1 MRILFI
7 GFFVG
12 LLAACS
18 DNSSV
23 KKEIVNVDALYKK
36 YPDSVPFIIA
46 HGNKMVDKYNFNA
59 ALKDGAKAYR
69 MQPNNLDARFLYA
82 MALNNR
88 ASRTV
93 SDVIN
98 AQKHFQF
105 IVKKEPKN
113 LKALIALSSTYS
125 QQGDYEKAFKY
136 INSVLKIDKHYR
148 DAYIMK
154 GTIYLS
160 LGNNK
165 LAKSSYQTA
174 LDQDPDFYEAALRLG
189 LIYQS
194 EKDPYCIEY
203 FTTATQLKPNDIEAL
218 YNLAFAYQEFNKN
231 EEALATYRLMYK
243 KDPSFAPSLFQQG
256 YIKQFNQNQI
266 DSAQFYYERCLA
278 NEPRY
283 VEAWHNLG
291 MIFESKGDK
300 LEAIK
305 YYKNAVKYNKD
316 FELSKTAITR
326 LAK

>member
-1 MRILFI
+1 MRFLFI

-18 DNSSV
+18 DNAPA
-23 KKEIVNVDALYKK
+23 KKEIINVDALYKK

-46 HGNKMVDKYNFNA
+46 HGNKMVDKYDFNA

-69 MQPNNLDARFLYA
+69 LQPNNLEARFLYA

-93 SDVIN
+93 SDVFN
-98 AQKHFQF
+98 AQKHFKF

-113 LKALIALSSTYS
+113 LKAIIALASTYS
-125 QQGDYEKAFKY
+125 QQGDYEKAFGF
-136 INSVLKIDKHYR
+136 INNALKIDKHYR

-189 LIYQS
+189 MIYQS
-194 EKDPYCIEY
+194 ENDAYCIEY

-218 YNLAFAYQEFNKN
+218 YNLAYAYQEFNKN

-300 LEAIK
+300 FEAIK
-305 YYKNAVKYNKD
+305 YYKNAVRYNKD